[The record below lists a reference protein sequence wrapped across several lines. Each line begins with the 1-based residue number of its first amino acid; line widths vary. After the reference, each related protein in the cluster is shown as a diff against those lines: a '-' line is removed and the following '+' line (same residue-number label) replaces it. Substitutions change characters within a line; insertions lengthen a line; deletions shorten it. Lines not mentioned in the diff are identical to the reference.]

1 MTVIQQII
9 THFLE
14 KAIYQEDI
22 ELAENGRF
30 LDDDEFEEKYSRKK
44 IAVYQRLIEKVESWD
59 WECQTLSIEL
69 EIEELVAKLNRL
81 LIVRF
86 TRLRLLP
93 TRLRI
98 PEPRIEVLQ
107 PLTGRAPPPVAIFVP
122 IPHKLEMGS
131 CARSDLADSAYLI

>member
-1 MTVIQQII
+1 MAVIEKVR
-9 THFLE
+9 TRFLE

-30 LDDDEFEEKYSRKK
+30 LNDDEFEEKFYRKR
-44 IAVYQRLIEKVESWD
+44 IALYRKVIDKLESWD
-59 WECQTLSIEL
+59 WECQAFSLEL
-69 EIEELVAKLNRL
+69 EIEELVGKLNRL

-93 TRLRI
+93 PRLCI
-98 PEPRIEVLQ
+98 PTPQIEMVQ
-107 PLTGRAPPPVAIFVP
+107 PLAGRPPPDAEVFTP
-122 IPHKLEMGS
+122 IPHKTEMGS